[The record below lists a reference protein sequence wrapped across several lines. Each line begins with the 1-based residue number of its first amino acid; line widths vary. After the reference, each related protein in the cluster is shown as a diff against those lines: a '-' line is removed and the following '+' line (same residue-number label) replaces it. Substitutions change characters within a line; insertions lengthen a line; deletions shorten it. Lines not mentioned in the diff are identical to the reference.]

1 MMSNKIK
8 YGLKNVHYAVI
19 TEAGGVVHYATPVAI
34 PGAVNISL
42 SPAGE
47 KVEFYADDLLYFG
60 TNTNQGYE
68 GTLEIARIP
77 DSFREDV
84 MLEELDANGAYIE
97 NSSATPKNFALL
109 FEFNGDVKATRHVL
123 YKVNAARPDVAGS
136 TKTKNIEPQT
146 ETLNI
151 TASPATDTY
160 YVKASLPASSDPSY
174 INFFGGVYLKGAV
187 VNTKGADPADFV
199 KAAAAPV
206 VLTTTS
212 DGTPA
217 PTVKNVL
224 FGGLPVPGASLTVNG
239 LIVTIDET
247 FITAQDDGT
256 YPIVVEFTKGNSVT
270 YTLVVKATA

>member
-1 MMSNKIK
+1 MSNKIK
-8 YGLKNVHYAVI
+8 YGLKNVHYSVI
-19 TEAGGVVHYATPVAI
+19 TEAGGVVTYATPEPI

-160 YVKASLPASSDPSY
+160 YVKASLPASADPSY
-174 INFFGGVYLKGAV
+174 TDFFGGVYLKGAV
-187 VNTKGADPADFV
+187 VNTKGADPAAFS
-199 KAAAAPV
+199 KGAPADV
-206 VLTTTS
+206 EVTTTS
-212 DGTPA
+212 GGSTA
-217 PTVKNVL
+217 IKNVL
-224 FGGLPVPGASLTVNG
+224 LNGLPVPGVSLTIAALKATIASAYVGG
-239 LIVTIDET
+239 LGLDN
-247 FITAQDDGT
+247 GT

-270 YTLVVKATA
+270 YTLTVTT

>member
-1 MMSNKIK
+1 MSNKIK
-8 YGLKNVHYAVI
+8 YGLKNVHYSVI

-68 GTLEIARIP
+68 GTLEIALIP
-77 DSFREDV
+77 DSFRKDV
-84 MLEELDANGAYIE
+84 MMEEEDANGAYIE

-151 TASPATDTY
+151 VASPATDTY
-160 YVKASLPASSDPSY
+160 YVKASLPASAADAY
-174 INFFGGVYLKGAV
+174 TNFFSAVYRKDAV
-187 VNTKGADPADFV
+187 VNTAGADPADFS
-199 KAAAAPV
+199 KGSPAAV
-206 VLTTTS
+206 EVTTTS
-212 DGTPA
+212 SGTTA
-217 PTVKNVL
+217 IKNVL
-224 FGGLPVPGASLTVNG
+224 FNGLPVPGVSLTIASLKATIASAYIEGLSLANG
-239 LIVTIDET
+239 DY
-247 FITAQDDGT
+247 A
-256 YPIVVEFTKGNSVT
+256 IVVEFTKGNSVT
-270 YTLVVKATA
+270 YTLTVTA

>member
-1 MMSNKIK
+1 MSNKIK

-19 TEAGGVVHYATPVAI
+19 TEAGGVVHYATPKPI

-42 SPAGE
+42 SPVGE

-160 YVKASLPASSDPSY
+160 YVKASLPASLDPSY
-174 INFFGGVYLKGAV
+174 INFFKAVYLKNAV
-187 VNTKGADPADFV
+187 TNTASNPAAFS
-199 KAAAAPV
+199 KE
-206 VLTTTS
+206 
-212 DGTPA
+212 TPA
-217 PTVKNVL
+217 NVL
-224 FGGLPVPGASLTVNG
+224 VDVTSSSSTNAVKSVYMDGVPVGFANLSISGVDVTLSQTYVGTLANGDHTILIEFNQGNAVTVILTVG
-239 LIVTIDET
+239 D
-247 FITAQDDGT
+247 
-256 YPIVVEFTKGNSVT
+256 
-270 YTLVVKATA
+270 

>member
-19 TEAGGVVHYATPVAI
+19 TEAGGVVHYATPKPI

-151 TASPATDTY
+151 VASPATDTY
-160 YVKASLPASSDPSY
+160 HVKASLPYSTGSAY
-174 INFFGGVYLKGAV
+174 TNFFTAVYLENAV
-187 VNTKGADPADFV
+187 VNTKGADPADFSKGSLADV
-199 KAAAAPV
+199 EV
-206 VLTTTS
+206 TTTS
-212 DGTPA
+212 SGTTA
-217 PTVKNVL
+217 IKNVL
-224 FGGLPVPGASLTVNG
+224 LNGLPVPGVSLTIAALKATIASAYVSGLALANG
-239 LIVTIDET
+239 D
-247 FITAQDDGT
+247 
-256 YPIVVEFTKGNSVT
+256 YPIVVEFTKGNAVT
-270 YTLVVKATA
+270 YTLTVKD

>member
-8 YGLKNVHYAVI
+8 YGLKNVHYSVI

-68 GTLEIARIP
+68 GTLEIALIP
-77 DSFREDV
+77 DSFRKDV
-84 MLEELDANGAYIE
+84 MMEEEDANGAYIE

-151 TASPATDTY
+151 VASPATDTY
-160 YVKASLPASSDPSY
+160 YVKASLPASAADAY
-174 INFFGGVYLKGAV
+174 TNFFSAVYRKDAV
-187 VNTKGADPADFV
+187 VNTAGADPADFS
-199 KAAAAPV
+199 KGSPAAV
-206 VLTTTS
+206 EVTTTS
-212 DGTPA
+212 SGTTA
-217 PTVKNVL
+217 IKNVL
-224 FGGLPVPGASLTVNG
+224 FNGLPVPGVSLTIASLKATIASAYIEGLSLANG
-239 LIVTIDET
+239 DY
-247 FITAQDDGT
+247 A
-256 YPIVVEFTKGNSVT
+256 IVVEFTKGNSVT
-270 YTLVVKATA
+270 YTLTVTA

>member
-1 MMSNKIK
+1 MSNKIK

-19 TEAGGVVHYATPVAI
+19 TEAGGVVHYATPKPI

-151 TASPATDTY
+151 VASPATDTY
-160 YVKASLPASSDPSY
+160 HVKASLPYSTGSAY
-174 INFFGGVYLKGAV
+174 TNFFTAVYLENAV
-187 VNTKGADPADFV
+187 VNTKGADPADFSKGSLADV
-199 KAAAAPV
+199 EV
-206 VLTTTS
+206 TTTS
-212 DGTPA
+212 SGTTA
-217 PTVKNVL
+217 IKNVL
-224 FGGLPVPGASLTVNG
+224 LNGLPVPGVSLTIAALKATIASAYVSGLALANG
-239 LIVTIDET
+239 D
-247 FITAQDDGT
+247 
-256 YPIVVEFTKGNSVT
+256 YPIVVEFTKGNAVT
-270 YTLVVKATA
+270 YTLTVKD

>member
-47 KVEFYADDLLYFG
+47 KVEFYADDLLYFSA
-60 TNTNQGYE
+60 NTNQGYE
-68 GTLEIARIP
+68 GTLEIALIP
-77 DSFREDV
+77 DSFRKDV
-84 MLEELDANGAYIE
+84 MMEEEDANGAYIE

-123 YKVNAARPDVAGS
+123 YKVNAARPNVAGS

-151 TASPATDTY
+151 VASPAIDTY
-160 YVKASLPASSDPSY
+160 YVKASLPYSEDASY
-174 INFFGGVYLKGAV
+174 TGFFTAVYLENAV
-187 VNTKGADPADFV
+187 TNTKGADPANFS
-199 KAAAAPV
+199 KGSPAAV
-206 VLTTTS
+206 EVTTIS
-212 DGTPA
+212 SGTTA
-217 PTVKNVL
+217 IKNVL
-224 FGGLPVPGASLTVNG
+224 FNGLPVPGVSLTIASLKATIASAYIEGLSLANG
-239 LIVTIDET
+239 
-247 FITAQDDGT
+247 A
-256 YPIVVEFTKGNSVT
+256 YPIVVEFTKGNAVT
-270 YTLVVKATA
+270 YTLTVKD

>member
-19 TEAGGVVHYATPVAI
+19 TEAGGVVHYATPKPI

-151 TASPATDTY
+151 VASPATDTY
-160 YVKASLPASSDPSY
+160 HVKASLPASSDPSY

-187 VNTKGADPADFV
+187 VNTKGADPADFSKGSLADV
-199 KAAAAPV
+199 EV
-206 VLTTTS
+206 TTTS
-212 DGTPA
+212 SGTTA
-217 PTVKNVL
+217 IKNVL
-224 FGGLPVPGASLTVNG
+224 LNGLPVPGVSLTIAALKATIASAYVSGLALANG
-239 LIVTIDET
+239 D
-247 FITAQDDGT
+247 
-256 YPIVVEFTKGNSVT
+256 YPIVVEFTKGNAVT
-270 YTLVVKATA
+270 YTLTVKD

>member
-1 MMSNKIK
+1 MSNKIK

-19 TEAGGVVHYATPVAI
+19 TEAGGVVTYATPKPI

-160 YVKASLPASSDPSY
+160 YVKASLPASADAAY
-174 INFFGGVYLKGAV
+174 TDFFSAVYLKNAV
-187 VNTKGADPADFV
+187 TNTAGVDPTDFSKGAPADV
-199 KAAAAPV
+199 EV
-206 VLTTTS
+206 TSTSSGTT
-212 DGTPA
+212 A
-217 PTVKNVL
+217 IKNVL
-224 FGGLPVPGASLTVNG
+224 LNGLPVPGVSLTIAA
-239 LIVTIDET
+239 LKATIDNT
-247 FITAQDDGT
+247 YITGLNLANGDYT
-256 YPIVVEFTKGNSVT
+256 IVVEFTKGNSVT
-270 YTLVVKATA
+270 YTLTVKD

>member
-1 MMSNKIK
+1 MSNKIK
-8 YGLKNVHYAVI
+8 YGLKNVHYSVI

-42 SPAGE
+42 SPVGE

-151 TASPATDTY
+151 VASPATDTY
-160 YVKASLPASSDPSY
+160 HVKASLLASSDPSY
-174 INFFGGVYLKGAV
+174 TNFFGGVYLKDAV
-187 VNTKGADPADFV
+187 VNTKGSDPAAFS
-199 KAAAAPV
+199 KALPADV
-206 VLTTTS
+206 EVTTTS
-212 DGTPA
+212 GGSTA
-217 PTVKNVL
+217 IKNVL
-224 FGGLPVPGASLTVNG
+224 LNGLPVPGVSLTIAALKATIASAYIGGLSLDNG
-239 LIVTIDET
+239 D
-247 FITAQDDGT
+247 

-270 YTLVVKATA
+270 YTLTVTA

>member
-1 MMSNKIK
+1 MSNKIK

-19 TEAGGVVHYATPVAI
+19 TEAGGVVHYATPKPI

-174 INFFGGVYLKGAV
+174 INFFGGVYLKDAV
-187 VNTKGADPADFV
+187 VNTKAGEPTDFITTTPAD
-199 KAAAAPV
+199 V
-206 VLTTTS
+206 VVDATS
-212 DGTPA
+212 NGTPA
-217 PTVKNVL
+217 VKNVL
-224 FGGLPVPGASLTVNG
+224 FNGSPVPGVSLTIDD
-239 LIVTIDET
+239 LEVTIAHAY
-247 FITAQDDGT
+247 ITGLSLAVGS
-256 YPIVVEFTKGNSVT
+256 YPIVVEYTKGNSVT
-270 YTLVVKATA
+270 YTLTVKTS

>member
-1 MMSNKIK
+1 MSNKIK

-19 TEAGGVVHYATPVAI
+19 TEAGGVVHYATPKPI

-60 TNTNQGYE
+60 ANTNHGYE
-68 GTLEIARIP
+68 GTLEIALIP
-77 DSFREDV
+77 DSFRKDV
-84 MLEELDANGAYIE
+84 MMEEEDANGAYIE

-151 TASPATDTY
+151 VASPATDTY
-160 YVKASLPASSDPSY
+160 YVKASLPYSADASY
-174 INFFGGVYLKGAV
+174 TGFFTAVYLKSAV
-187 VNTKGADPADFV
+187 TNTAPDPADFSRAGTDDVTVDVTSSSDTNAV
-199 KAAAAPV
+199 KSVYMDGVPV
-206 VLTTTS
+206 GFAHLSITGVDVTLTNSYIDT
-212 DGTPA
+212 
-217 PTVKNVL
+217 
-224 FGGLPVPGASLTVNG
+224 LTNG
-239 LIVTIDET
+239 NHTILI
-247 FITAQDDGT
+247 
-256 YPIVVEFTKGNSVT
+256 EFTQGNAVSVT
-270 YTLVVKATA
+270 LKVGD

>member
-1 MMSNKIK
+1 MATRSK
-8 YGLKNVHYAVI
+8 YGLKNVHYSVI
-19 TEAGGVVHYATPVAI
+19 TEAGGVVHYATPEPI

-123 YKVNAARPDVAGS
+123 YKVNDARHDVAGS

-151 TASPATDTY
+151 CCVPATDTY

-174 INFFGGVYLKGAV
+174 IQLLWWGLLKGRCSQYQ
-187 VNTKGADPADFV
+187 GR
-199 KAAAAPV
+199 
-206 VLTTTS
+206 
-212 DGTPA
+212 
-217 PTVKNVL
+217 
-224 FGGLPVPGASLTVNG
+224 
-239 LIVTIDET
+239 
-247 FITAQDDGT
+247 
-256 YPIVVEFTKGNSVT
+256 
-270 YTLVVKATA
+270 

>member
-60 TNTNQGYE
+60 ANTNQGYE
-68 GTLEIARIP
+68 GTLEIALIP
-77 DSFREDV
+77 DSFRKDV
-84 MLEELDANGAYIE
+84 MMEEEDANGAYIE

-109 FEFNGDVKATRHVL
+109 FEFNGDVNATRHVL

-151 TASPATDTY
+151 VASPAIDTY
-160 YVKASLPASSDPSY
+160 YVKASLPYSEDASY
-174 INFFGGVYLKGAV
+174 TGFFTAVYLKSAV
-187 VNTKGADPADFV
+187 TNTAGSDPANFS
-199 KAAAAPV
+199 KMAAADV
-206 VLTTTS
+206 EVTTTS
-212 DGTPA
+212 SGTTA
-217 PTVKNVL
+217 IKNVL
-224 FGGLPVPGASLTVNG
+224 FNGLPVPGVSLTIASLKATIASAYIEGLSLANG
-239 LIVTIDET
+239 
-247 FITAQDDGT
+247 A
-256 YPIVVEFTKGNSVT
+256 YPIVVEFTKGNAVT
-270 YTLVVKATA
+270 YTLTVKD